1 MANTIKS
8 LTADLEAA
16 NLQNDALTQELA
28 EAQRQLEEFK
38 LEVANTIDEA
48 KAAQDSKPWSN
59 ITGQKILLPAS
70 MDAKQYNGKPA
81 VRPGEYDGIKT
92 LDVTVRFM
100 AGNRIGRAYDL
111 VFRDNGHG
119 PLATKA
125 QELIES
131 GNLEQCIDGR
141 FRCRIWNAPDGRE
154 VPFDSWEVINVFDV
168 PQPKQRKQRTEQT
181 ELPVSAPAEA
191 EQVTA

>member
-1 MANTIKS
+1 
-8 LTADLEAA
+8 
-16 NLQNDALTQELA
+16 
-28 EAQRQLEEFK
+28 
-38 LEVANTIDEA
+38 
-48 KAAQDSKPWSN
+48 
-59 ITGQKILLPAS
+59 

>member
-1 MANTIKS
+1 MAPTIKS

-16 NLQNDALTQELA
+16 NLQNHALTQELS
-28 EAQRQLEEFK
+28 EAQRQFEEFK
-38 LEVANTIDEA
+38 ADVANAIDEA
-48 KAAQDSKPWSN
+48 KASQVSKPWSN

-70 MDAKQYNGKPA
+70 MDAKKHNGKPA
-81 VRPGEYDGIKT
+81 LRPGEYDGIKT
-92 LDVTVRFM
+92 LDVTVHFM

-119 PLATKA
+119 PLATKV

-131 GNLEQCIDGR
+131 GNLEQCIDAR

-154 VPFDSWEVINVFDV
+154 IPFDSWEVINVFDV
-168 PQPKQRKQRTEQT
+168 PQPKQRTQGSAQT
-181 ELPVSAPAEA
+181 ELKVAAPAEA
-191 EQVTA
+191 EQVPA

>member
-38 LEVANTIDEA
+38 LEVANAIDEA

-168 PQPKQRKQRTEQT
+168 PQPKQRKQSTEQT
-181 ELPVSAPAEA
+181 KLPVSAPAEA

>member
-8 LTADLEAA
+8 LTADLESA
-16 NLQNDALTQELA
+16 NLQNDALSQELS
-28 EAQRQLEEFK
+28 EVQRQFEEYK
-38 LEVANTIDEA
+38 AEVQRIIDQGEA
-48 KAAQDSKPWSN
+48 KQESKPWSN

-70 MDAKQYNGKPA
+70 MDAKKHNGKPA
-81 VRPGEYDGIKT
+81 VKPGEYDGIKT
-92 LDVTVRFM
+92 LDVTVHFM

-131 GNLEQCIDGR
+131 GNLEQCIDAR

-168 PQPKQRKQRTEQT
+168 PQPKQRTQESVQT
-181 ELPVSAPAEA
+181 ELEVAAPAEA
-191 EQVTA
+191 EQVPA

>member
-1 MANTIKS
+1 MASTIKS
-8 LTADLEAA
+8 LTADLDAA

-28 EAQRQLEEFK
+28 ETQRQFQEFK
-38 LEVANTIDEA
+38 AEVANAIDEA
-48 KAAQDSKPWSN
+48 KASQGSKPWSN

-70 MDAKQYNGKPA
+70 MDAKQFNGKPA
-81 VRPGEYDGIKT
+81 VRVGEYDGIKT
-92 LDVTVRFM
+92 IDVTVHFM
-100 AGNRIGRAYDL
+100 AANRNGRAYDL

-119 PLATKA
+119 PLATKVEA
-125 QELIES
+125 LIEA

-168 PQPKQRKQRTEQT
+168 PQPKQRNQDSAQT
-181 ELPVSAPAEA
+181 ELKVDVPDEA
-191 EQVTA
+191 HQVLA

>member
-1 MANTIKS
+1 MATTIKS

-16 NLQNDALTQELA
+16 NLQNDALTQELS
-28 EAQRQLEEFK
+28 EAQRQFQEYKAELQRT
-38 LEVANTIDEA
+38 VDEA
-48 KAAQDSKPWSN
+48 QAKQESKPWSN

-70 MDAKQYNGKPA
+70 MDAKRYNGKPA
-81 VRPGEYDGIKT
+81 VKPGEYDGIKT
-92 LDVTVRFM
+92 LDVTVHFM

-111 VFRDNGHG
+111 TFRDNGHG

-131 GNLEQCIDGR
+131 GNLEQCIDAR
-141 FRCRIWNAPDGRE
+141 FRCRIWNSPDGRE

-168 PQPKQRKQRTEQT
+168 PEPKQRKQSTEQA
-181 ELPVSAPAEA
+181 ELKVEAPAEND
-191 EQVTA
+191 QVPA

>member
-38 LEVANTIDEA
+38 LEVANAIDEA

-70 MDAKQYNGKPA
+70 MDAKQYNGKTA

-119 PLATKA
+119 PWLPKPRSSLSPATSSNA
-125 QELIES
+125 SMAGSAAAS
-131 GNLEQCIDGR
+131 GMLPTDAKSPSIPGKSSTSSTFPSPSSASRARNR
-141 FRCRIWNAPDGRE
+141 PSS
-154 VPFDSWEVINVFDV
+154 PF
-168 PQPKQRKQRTEQT
+168 PLLQKQNR
-181 ELPVSAPAEA
+181 
-191 EQVTA
+191 

>member
-16 NLQNDALTQELA
+16 NLQNDALSQELS
-28 EAQRQLEEFK
+28 EVQRQFEEYK
-38 LEVANTIDEA
+38 AEVQRIIEQGEA
-48 KAAQDSKPWSN
+48 KQESKPWSN

-70 MDAKQYNGKPA
+70 MDAKKYNGKPA
-81 VRPGEYDGIKT
+81 VKPGEYDGIKT
-92 LDVTVRFM
+92 LDVTVHFM

-119 PLATKA
+119 PLATKV

-131 GNLEQCIDGR
+131 GNLEQCIDAR

-168 PQPKQRKQRTEQT
+168 PQPKRRIQESVQT
-181 ELPVSAPAEA
+181 ELEVAAPAEA
-191 EQVTA
+191 EQVPA

>member
-1 MANTIKS
+1 MAPTIKS

-28 EAQRQLEEFK
+28 EVQRQFEEFK
-38 LEVANTIDEA
+38 AEVANAIDEA
-48 KAAQDSKPWSN
+48 KATQDSKPWSN

-131 GNLEQCIDGR
+131 GNLEQCIDAR
-141 FRCRIWNAPDGRE
+141 FRCRIWNSPDGRE

-168 PQPKQRKQRTEQT
+168 PQPKRRTQDSAQT
-181 ELPVSAPAEA
+181 ELKVAAPAEA
-191 EQVTA
+191 EQVPA

>member
-16 NLQNDALTQELA
+16 NLQNDALSQELS
-28 EAQRQLEEFK
+28 EVQRQFEEFK
-38 LEVANTIDEA
+38 AEVADAIDAA
-48 KAAQDSKPWSN
+48 KATQDSKPWSN

-70 MDAKQYNGKPA
+70 MDAKKYNGKPA
-81 VRPGEYDGIKT
+81 VKPGEYDGVKT
-92 LDVTVRFM
+92 LDVTVHFM

-119 PLATKA
+119 PLATKV

-131 GNLEQCIDGR
+131 GNLEQCIDAR
-141 FRCRIWNAPDGRE
+141 FRCRIWNSPDGRE

-168 PQPKQRKQRTEQT
+168 PQPKQRTQDSVQT
-181 ELPVSAPAEA
+181 ELKVKAPAEA
-191 EQVTA
+191 EQVPA